1 MDKKELFERLFSGMA
16 AEEDYNELVT
26 IFESGDIAPFDEYCR
41 QLWDEDNVVMSDE
54 QKARMKEDILKRISA
69 QERRAVVKKRLRF
82 FIWSGA
88 VAAAVALVFVLF
100 HSIFPVNENV
110 AETGCPECFEIVV
123 ARGQKSTLTLPDGS
137 RVWINSATSIS
148 YSSDYNS
155 KDRNVYL
162 DGEAYFE
169 VASGNEL
176 PFTVYAQNMQVTA
189 LGTKF
194 NVKAYSEDSMVLT
207 TLIEGK
213 VNTEVGAESQILTP
227 YQEALYDKSSGS
239 IEVSEVTDQL
249 HAVPWLKDEI
259 LFDND
264 SLADIAVILERM
276 YNVNVIFADEKV
288 KEYSYTGLIRNNS
301 LQNVLELIASTS
313 PVDYRITSD
322 TIKFFVK

>member
-1 MDKKELFERLFSGMA
+1 MDKKELFERLFNGVVT
-16 AEEDYNELVT
+16 EEDYNELVT
-26 IFESGDIAPFDEYCR
+26 IFESSDIALFDEYCR
-41 QLWDEDNVVMSDE
+41 QLWDENNAGLSGE
-54 QKARMKEDILKRISA
+54 QKADMKADIMKRISA
-69 QERRAVVKKRLRF
+69 QEKRTRVKKRLNF
-82 FIWSGA
+82 LKWSGA
-88 VAAAVALVFVLF
+88 VAAAVALVLVLF
-100 HSIFPVNENV
+100 YSILPVNNNVENIIK
-110 AETGCPECFEIVV
+110 PECFEIVV

-137 RVWINSATSIS
+137 RVWINSATRIS
-148 YSSDYNS
+148 YTSDYNS

-176 PFTVYAQNMQVTA
+176 PFTVYADNLQVTA

-194 NVKAYSEDSMVLT
+194 NVNAYSDDKAVRTIL
-207 TLIEGK
+207 LEGK
-213 VNTEVGAESQILTP
+213 VSTEAGNNSSILTP
-227 YQEALYDKSSGS
+227 YQEALYDKSSGT
-239 IEVSEVTDQL
+239 IAVSDVPDHL

-264 SLADIAVILERM
+264 PLSEIAVTLERM

-301 LQNVLELIASTS
+301 LQNVLELISSTS